1 MAECSYKVE
10 VTDYVASLKKKYGV
24 TNLRD
29 LQKKLPGQGKQFK
42 LDYLEVTSSDELKNS
57 YRDLFIGKAKAFDN
71 AQKTFNEFI
80 KDRNDVGTKISRLL
94 DTSSAEIDTTMNIFR
109 KYFDTNIAD
118 EKDKLSA
125 DEIIESSIALK
136 YILDSMNNEEAL
148 ADAYNIKLTD
158 IETKNIDG
166 LSTGLSRLYPTIG
179 RAILASKGLV
189 TSGDPRRSSVSAA
202 AVGMA
207 AVKTLADKTGI
218 ISINQEGKWIAGSGV
233 ISDKEN
239 SKRIK
244 RDPIQTGP
252 TVLLN
257 EEFNNAANPAAL
269 SEQALSM
276 LSVLKQTSRLVEPQ
290 TEALPVREASAYEAS
305 IQDLQSMDKELKDT
319 VSTIN
324 SFKFKINPN
333 VKSMLDLLKKDF
345 ENAKKKSPKTPIS
358 FKKYLEGK
366 FKGVSP
372 STIKTI
378 FGIDLNKDADGAL
391 FRDSNLGVELSQTSP
406 MEGLMENYDNLIDND
421 PMFFNYFVAV
431 NSRLNV
437 FETVLNFQSDK
448 KFARQVMVAD
458 KPTKYSATT
467 IDNSYKMTEKEV
479 LIRRIAVEFKIP
491 VSFIT
496 DPESNEDLTELTNEF
511 KNFNEATAD
520 GIINILT
527 GIAKISDGKVKELDA
542 LTGMSPW
549 KIIKLISAIKDI
561 RSNEG
566 DIEST
571 YMAEVD
577 ATASG
582 LLIMLLQNAGNT
594 QVQEM
599 LKRLGFKGT
608 EEVIKNEL
616 RDAYAIAVDEL
627 QRKVDIFNSDTS
639 GSKYSVKYNKGLSE
653 TSRLLPILNLDVRE
667 LIKMPIMTF
676 IYGQSS
682 KNNQIQFAKDLFELV
697 AKLKDKSQMIKVFEI
712 YGMSSSDVD
721 ALLNNKTSI
730 EALKA
735 IRETFI
741 NKVSGTTGKFLV
753 ESVLEEVYTNPL
765 FGKRNADIETLY
777 ELIESNNSL
786 VSINSPYSVLNSE
799 GKLNTAKN
807 KDKIPL
813 SKAKEMIMKEKVND
827 QTVDAVS
834 KTRASN
840 ITSAKVI
847 PIHTIDATVLSR
859 TINRVK
865 KELGRDFNDNE
876 AIMLIH
882 DAAIT
887 NSKLASLFSTIY
899 QEELIAVNQGYDIVE
914 ELINEYLSKGGSKD
928 KIKDIIT
935 RSEENLKSKKE
946 FLKTADIIPYSFMTD
961 LSDSKLPQIKS
972 NETSTE
978 ANTTSSFDAGTSNSN
993 TTDTSTIKKSN
1004 KQSDAANFFGV
1015 AIDNAHTAYGDIS
1028 TLKGITAAMASQLKL
1043 HGQSVTLR
1051 ENNVE
1056 AKTALSKIMDNG
1068 FDPNGSNT
1076 IYLDFETAA
1085 NPDIKV
1091 DAATA
1096 IPYEVAYVSGDGK
1109 VKGVLYFKD
1118 NLSAVK
1124 DFQADTTIDGLRSMK
1139 EIEELYTKNSVDVKS
1154 TDDIKKQ
1161 LQDLL
1166 KGKTVVTY
1174 NGNNFDNVI
1183 LENIIADKVDTLDIY
1198 PVFKDVY
1205 TTKNIEAMGKKD
1217 TTKGDKAPVKTT
1229 LDTITNKVDR
1239 DNEIIEKTEEIQDS
1253 CEGK

>member
-1 MAECSYKVE
+1 
-10 VTDYVASLKKKYGV
+10 
-24 TNLRD
+24 
-29 LQKKLPGQGKQFK
+29 
-42 LDYLEVTSSDELKNS
+42 
-57 YRDLFIGKAKAFDN
+57 
-71 AQKTFNEFI
+71 
-80 KDRNDVGTKISRLL
+80 
-94 DTSSAEIDTTMNIFR
+94 
-109 KYFDTNIAD
+109 
-118 EKDKLSA
+118 
-125 DEIIESSIALK
+125 
-136 YILDSMNNEEAL
+136 
-148 ADAYNIKLTD
+148 
-158 IETKNIDG
+158 
-166 LSTGLSRLYPTIG
+166 
-179 RAILASKGLV
+179 
-189 TSGDPRRSSVSAA
+189 
-202 AVGMA
+202 
-207 AVKTLADKTGI
+207 
-218 ISINQEGKWIAGSGV
+218 
-233 ISDKEN
+233 
-239 SKRIK
+239 
-244 RDPIQTGP
+244 
-252 TVLLN
+252 
-257 EEFNNAANPAAL
+257 
-269 SEQALSM
+269 
-276 LSVLKQTSRLVEPQ
+276 
-290 TEALPVREASAYEAS
+290 
-305 IQDLQSMDKELKDT
+305 
-319 VSTIN
+319 
-324 SFKFKINPN
+324 
-333 VKSMLDLLKKDF
+333 
-345 ENAKKKSPKTPIS
+345 
-358 FKKYLEGK
+358 
-366 FKGVSP
+366 
-372 STIKTI
+372 
-378 FGIDLNKDADGAL
+378 
-391 FRDSNLGVELSQTSP
+391 
-406 MEGLMENYDNLIDND
+406 
-421 PMFFNYFVAV
+421 
-431 NSRLNV
+431 
-437 FETVLNFQSDK
+437 VLNFQSDK
-448 KFARQVMVAD
+448 KFARQVMISD

-467 IDNSYKMTEKEV
+467 IDESYKMTEKEV

-527 GIAKISDGKVKELDA
+527 GIARISDGKVKELDA

-608 EEVIKNEL
+608 QEVIENEL
-616 RDAYAIAVDEL
+616 RDAYAIAVDKL
-627 QRKVDIFNSDTS
+627 RSKIKSFDPDTN

-653 TSRLLPILNLDVRE
+653 TSRLLSTLAPLGLNIRE

-721 ALLNNKTSI
+721 ALLDNKTSI
-730 EALKA
+730 KALKA
-735 IRETFI
+735 IRENFI
-741 NKVSGTTGKFLV
+741 NEVSGTTGKFLV
-753 ESVLEEVYTNPL
+753 ESILEEVYTNPL

-786 VSINSPYSVLNSE
+786 VSINSPYSVLNSK
-799 GKLNTAKN
+799 GKLNTAEN
-807 KDKIPL
+807 TDKIPL
-813 SKAKEMIMKEKVND
+813 SKSKEALIKQQVND
-827 QTVDAVS
+827 QTVTTIS
-834 KTRASN
+834 KIRASN

-972 NETSTE
+972 NETSTKE
-978 ANTTSSFDAGTSNSN
+978 SAVNENAETDVNMTTPFDAEFEKQTPNVKVYSNR
-993 TTDTSTIKKSN
+993 D
-1004 KQSDAANFFGV
+1004 Q
-1015 AIDNAHTAYGDIS
+1015 
-1028 TLKGITAAMASQLKL
+1028 
-1043 HGQSVTLR
+1043 
-1051 ENNVE
+1051 
-1056 AKTALSKIMDNG
+1056 
-1068 FDPNGSNT
+1068 
-1076 IYLDFETAA
+1076 
-1085 NPDIKV
+1085 
-1091 DAATA
+1091 
-1096 IPYEVAYVSGDGK
+1096 
-1109 VKGVLYFKD
+1109 
-1118 NLSAVK
+1118 
-1124 DFQADTTIDGLRSMK
+1124 
-1139 EIEELYTKNSVDVKS
+1139 
-1154 TDDIKKQ
+1154 
-1161 LQDLL
+1161 
-1166 KGKTVVTY
+1166 
-1174 NGNNFDNVI
+1174 
-1183 LENIIADKVDTLDIY
+1183 
-1198 PVFKDVY
+1198 
-1205 TTKNIEAMGKKD
+1205 KD

-1239 DNEIIEKTEEIQDS
+1239 DNEIIEKTEDIQAS

>member
-57 YRDLFIGKAKAFDN
+57 YRDLFIGKEKAFDN

-80 KDRNDVGTKISRLL
+80 KDRNDVGTKVSRLL

-148 ADAYNIKLTD
+148 ADAYNIKL
-158 IETKNIDG
+158 IHIKTKNIDG
-166 LSTGLSRLYPTIG
+166 LSTGLARLYPTIG

-257 EEFNNAANPAAL
+257 KEFNNAVNPAAL

-366 FKGVSP
+366 FKDVSP

-406 MEGLMENYDNLIDND
+406 MEGLIENYDNLVDDN

-448 KFARQVMVAD
+448 KFARQVMISD

-467 IDNSYKMTEKEV
+467 IDESYDGMTEKEV
-479 LIRRIAVEFKIP
+479 LIRRVAVEFKIP

-496 DPESNEDLTELTNEF
+496 DPESNKDLTELANEF

-527 GIAKISDGKVKELDA
+527 GIAKISDGEVKELDA

-608 EEVIKNEL
+608 KEAIENEL
-616 RDAYAIAVDEL
+616 RDAYAIAVNEL
-627 QRKVDIFNSDTS
+627 QSKVDIFNSDTS

-653 TSRLLPILNLDVRE
+653 TSRLLSTLAPLGLNIRE

-697 AKLKDKSQMIKVFEI
+697 AKLNNKKQMTEVFEI

-721 ALLNNKTSI
+721 ALISNKTSI

-741 NKVSGTTGKFLV
+741 DKVSGTTGKFLV
-753 ESVLEEVYTNPL
+753 ESVLEKVYTNPL

-786 VSINSPYSVLNSE
+786 VSINSPYSVLNSK
-799 GKLNTAKN
+799 GKLNTAEN
-807 KDKIPL
+807 TDKIPL
-813 SKAKEMIMKEKVND
+813 SKSKEALIKQQVND
-827 QTVDAVS
+827 QTVTTIS
-834 KTRASN
+834 KIRASN

-972 NETSTE
+972 NETSTKE
-978 ANTTSSFDAGTSNSN
+978 SAVNENAETDVNMTTPFDAEFEKQTPNVKVYSNR
-993 TTDTSTIKKSN
+993 D
-1004 KQSDAANFFGV
+1004 Q
-1015 AIDNAHTAYGDIS
+1015 
-1028 TLKGITAAMASQLKL
+1028 
-1043 HGQSVTLR
+1043 
-1051 ENNVE
+1051 
-1056 AKTALSKIMDNG
+1056 
-1068 FDPNGSNT
+1068 
-1076 IYLDFETAA
+1076 
-1085 NPDIKV
+1085 
-1091 DAATA
+1091 
-1096 IPYEVAYVSGDGK
+1096 
-1109 VKGVLYFKD
+1109 
-1118 NLSAVK
+1118 
-1124 DFQADTTIDGLRSMK
+1124 
-1139 EIEELYTKNSVDVKS
+1139 
-1154 TDDIKKQ
+1154 
-1161 LQDLL
+1161 
-1166 KGKTVVTY
+1166 
-1174 NGNNFDNVI
+1174 
-1183 LENIIADKVDTLDIY
+1183 
-1198 PVFKDVY
+1198 
-1205 TTKNIEAMGKKD
+1205 KD

-1239 DNEIIEKTEEIQDS
+1239 DNEIIEKTEDIQAS

>member
-1 MAECSYKVE
+1 MAECSYKIE

-42 LDYLEVTSSDELKNS
+42 LDYLEVTTSDELKNS
-57 YRDLFIGKAKAFDN
+57 YRDLFIGEEKAFDN
-71 AQKTFNEFI
+71 AQETFKKFVI
-80 KDRNDVGTKISRLL
+80 GRNDIGTKISRLTN
-94 DTSSAEIDTTMNIFR
+94 TSSQEIDEAMKPFR
-109 KYFDTNIAD
+109 KYFNPNTVD
-118 EKDKLSA
+118 EKNKLSA
-125 DEIIESSIALK
+125 DEVIESTIALK
-136 YILDSMNNEEAL
+136 YILDSMDNEEAL
-148 ADAYNIKLTD
+148 ADVHNIDPKT
-158 IETKNIDG
+158 ISKKNIQG
-166 LSTGLSRLYPTIG
+166 STGLSRLYPTIG

-189 TSGDPRRSSVSAA
+189 VSGDSERTAISAA
-202 AVGMA
+202 VVGMA

-218 ISINQEGKWIAGSGV
+218 ISINQQGYWIAGSGV
-233 ISDKEN
+233 ISAK
-239 SKRIK
+239 SKRSAK
-244 RDPIQTGP
+244 DPIKVGP
-252 TVLLN
+252 IVRLN
-257 EEFNNAANPAAL
+257 EEFNNAVNPSAL
-269 SEQALSM
+269 SEKASSM
-276 LSVLKQTSRLVEPQ
+276 LSVLKQASRLVEPQ

-333 VKSMLDLLKKDF
+333 VKSMLDVLKKDF
-345 ENAKKKSPKTPIS
+345 EEAKKKSPKTPIS

-366 FKGVSP
+366 FKGISP

-406 MEGLMENYDNLIDND
+406 MEGLMENYDSLVDDN

-448 KFARQVMVAD
+448 KFARQIMVAD

-467 IDNSYKMTEKEV
+467 IDKSYGMTEKEV
-479 LIRRIAVEFKIP
+479 LIRRVAVEFKIP

-496 DPESNEDLTELTNEF
+496 DPESNIDLTKLVNEF
-511 KNFNEATAD
+511 KKFDKATPD
-520 GIINILT
+520 GVINLLK
-527 GIAKISDGKVKELDA
+527 GIANISDGKKKELNA
-542 LTGMSPW
+542 LAGMSPW

-582 LLIMLLQNAGNT
+582 LLIMLLQNAGNK

-608 EEVIKNEL
+608 EEVIKNQL

-627 QRKVDIFNSDTS
+627 QNRVAEFNSDEEANEVSISIT
-639 GSKYSVKYNKGLSE
+639 NGLAE
-653 TSRLLPILNLDVRE
+653 TSKLLFILDLDIRE

-676 IYGQSS
+676 IYGQSPE
-682 KNNQIQFAKDLFELV
+682 NNQIQFAKDLFELV
-697 AKLKDKSQMIKVFEI
+697 AKLKDKDQMIKVLEI
-712 YGMSSSDVD
+712 YEMSSSDIA
-721 ALLNNKTSI
+721 ALINEETSI
-730 EALKA
+730 KDLKV
-735 IRETFI
+735 IREKFI
-741 NKVSGTTGKFLV
+741 DKVSGTTGKFLV
-753 ESVLEEVYTNPL
+753 ENILKEVYTTPL
-765 FGKRNADIETLY
+765 FGERNADIETLY
-777 ELIESNNSL
+777 ELIEGNNSL
-786 VSINSPYSVLNSE
+786 VSINSPYSVLQSE
-799 GKLNTAKN
+799 GKLNTVKN
-807 KDKIPL
+807 TDKIPL
-813 SKAKEMIMKEKVND
+813 SKSKEMIIQQQVND
-827 QTVDAVS
+827 QTVNAVS

-865 KELGRDFNDNE
+865 EILGRDFSDNE

-899 QEELIAVNQGYDIVE
+899 EEELIKVNEGYDIVE
-914 ELINEYLSKGGSKD
+914 ELINEYLSNGGSKD
-928 KIKDIIT
+928 KIKDIIN
-935 RSEENLKSKKE
+935 RSEENLKNKKE
-946 FLKTADIIPYSFMTD
+946 FLQIAKVIPFSFRTD

-978 ANTTSSFDAGTSNSN
+978 ENITSSFDAGTSNSN

-1154 TDDIKKQ
+1154 TADIKKQ

-1183 LENIIADKVDTLDIY
+1183 LENIITDKVDTLDIY

>member
-1 MAECSYKVE
+1 MAECSYKIE

-42 LDYLEVTSSDELKNS
+42 LDYLEVTTSDELKNS
-57 YRDLFIGKAKAFDN
+57 YRDLFIGKGKAFDN
-71 AQKTFNEFI
+71 AQETFKKFVI
-80 KDRNDVGTKISRLL
+80 GRNDIGTKISRLT
-94 DTSSAEIDTTMNIFR
+94 DTSSEEIYEAMKPFR
-109 KYFDTNIAD
+109 KYFNPDTVD
-118 EKDKLSA
+118 EKNKLSA
-125 DEIIESSIALK
+125 DEVIESTIALK
-136 YILDSMNNEEAL
+136 YILDSMDNEEAL
-148 ADAYNIKLTD
+148 ADVHNID
-158 IETKNIDG
+158 SETISKKNIQG
-166 LSTGLSRLYPTIG
+166 STGLSRLYPTIG

-189 TSGDPRRSSVSAA
+189 VSGDSERTAISAA

-218 ISINQEGKWIAGSGV
+218 ISINPEGKWIAGSGV
-233 ISDKEN
+233 ISAK
-239 SKRIK
+239 SKRSAK
-244 RDPIQTGP
+244 DPIKVGP
-252 TVLLN
+252 IVRLN
-257 EEFNNAANPAAL
+257 EEFNNTVNPSAL
-269 SEQALSM
+269 SEKASSM
-276 LSVLKQTSRLVEPQ
+276 LSVLKQASRLIEPQ

-305 IQDLQSMDKELKDT
+305 IQDLQSMDKKLKDT

-333 VKSMLDLLKKDF
+333 VKSMLDVLKKDF
-345 ENAKKKSPKTPIS
+345 EEAKKKSPKTPIS

-366 FKGVSP
+366 FKGMPP
-372 STIKTI
+372 STIKAI

-406 MEGLMENYDNLIDND
+406 MEGLMENYDNLIDNA

-448 KFARQVMVAD
+448 KFARQIMVAD

-467 IDNSYKMTEKEV
+467 IDESYDGMTEKEV
-479 LIRRIAVEFKIP
+479 LIRRVAVEFKIP

-496 DPESNEDLTELTNEF
+496 DPESNSYLTKLVNEF
-511 KNFNEATAD
+511 KKFDKATPD
-520 GIINILT
+520 GVINLLK
-527 GIAKISDGKVKELDA
+527 GIANISDGNKKELDA
-542 LTGMSPW
+542 LVGMSPW
-549 KIIKLISAIKDI
+549 KIVKLISAIKDI

-608 EEVIKNEL
+608 QEVIENEL

-627 QRKVDIFNSDTS
+627 EDRIAAFNSDEDINEV
-639 GSKYSVKYNKGLSE
+639 SVSITTGLSE
-653 TSRLLPILNLDVRE
+653 TSKLLHILDLDIRE
-667 LIKMPIMTF
+667 LMKMPIMTF
-676 IYGQSS
+676 IYGQLS
-682 KNNQIQFAKDLFELV
+682 KNNQIQFAKDLFQLV
-697 AKLKDKSQMIKVFEI
+697 AKLKDKDQMIKVFET
-712 YGMSSSDVD
+712 YEMSSSDVD
-721 ALLNNKTSI
+721 ALTNKETSI
-730 EALKA
+730 EDLKA
-735 IRETFI
+735 IREKFI
-741 NKVSGTTGKFLV
+741 DKVSGTTGKFLV
-753 ESVLEEVYTNPL
+753 ESILEKVYTIPL
-765 FGKRNADIETLY
+765 FKKRNEDIETLY
-777 ELIESNNSL
+777 ELIEGNNSL

-807 KDKIPL
+807 TDKIPL

-865 KELGRDFNDNE
+865 EILGRDFSDNE

-887 NSKLASLFSTIY
+887 NSKLASLFSAIY
-899 QEELIAVNQGYDIVE
+899 EKELIAVNQGYDIVE

-972 NETSTE
+972 NETSTKE
-978 ANTTSSFDAGTSNSN
+978 SAVNENAETDVNMTTPFDAEFEKQTPNVKVYSNR
-993 TTDTSTIKKSN
+993 D
-1004 KQSDAANFFGV
+1004 Q
-1015 AIDNAHTAYGDIS
+1015 
-1028 TLKGITAAMASQLKL
+1028 
-1043 HGQSVTLR
+1043 
-1051 ENNVE
+1051 
-1056 AKTALSKIMDNG
+1056 
-1068 FDPNGSNT
+1068 
-1076 IYLDFETAA
+1076 
-1085 NPDIKV
+1085 
-1091 DAATA
+1091 
-1096 IPYEVAYVSGDGK
+1096 
-1109 VKGVLYFKD
+1109 
-1118 NLSAVK
+1118 
-1124 DFQADTTIDGLRSMK
+1124 
-1139 EIEELYTKNSVDVKS
+1139 
-1154 TDDIKKQ
+1154 
-1161 LQDLL
+1161 
-1166 KGKTVVTY
+1166 
-1174 NGNNFDNVI
+1174 
-1183 LENIIADKVDTLDIY
+1183 
-1198 PVFKDVY
+1198 
-1205 TTKNIEAMGKKD
+1205 KD

-1239 DNEIIEKTEEIQDS
+1239 DNEIIEKTEDIQAS

>member
-57 YRDLFIGKAKAFDN
+57 YRDLFIGKDKAFDN

-80 KDRNDVGTKISRLL
+80 KDRNDVGTKVSRLL
-94 DTSSAEIDTTMNIFR
+94 DTSSEEIDTTMDIFR

-257 EEFNNAANPAAL
+257 EEFNNAVNPAAL

-333 VKSMLDLLKKDF
+333 VKSMLDVLKKDF
-345 ENAKKKSPKTPIS
+345 EKAKKKSPKTPIS

-366 FKGVSP
+366 FKGTSR

-448 KFARQVMVAD
+448 KFARQVMISD

-467 IDNSYKMTEKEV
+467 IDESYKMTEKEV

-496 DPESNEDLTELTNEF
+496 DPESNKDLTELTNEF

-527 GIAKISDGKVKELDA
+527 GIARISDGKVKELDA

-582 LLIMLLQNAGNT
+582 LLIMLLQNAGNA
-594 QVQEM
+594 QVKEM

-608 EEVIKNEL
+608 QEVIENEL
-616 RDAYAIAVDEL
+616 RDAYAIAVDKL
-627 QRKVDIFNSDTS
+627 RSKIKSFDPDTN

-653 TSRLLPILNLDVRE
+653 TSRLLSTLAPLGLDIRE

-721 ALLNNKTSI
+721 ALLDNKTSI
-730 EALKA
+730 KALKA
-735 IRETFI
+735 IRENFI
-741 NKVSGTTGKFLV
+741 NEVSGTTGKFLV
-753 ESVLEEVYTNPL
+753 EGVLEEVYTNPL

-786 VSINSPYSVLNSE
+786 VSINSPYSVLNSK
-799 GKLNTAKN
+799 GKLNTAEN
-807 KDKIPL
+807 TDKIPL
-813 SKAKEMIMKEKVND
+813 SKAKEALIKQQVND
-827 QTVDAVS
+827 QTVTTIS
-834 KTRASN
+834 KIRASN

-972 NETSTE
+972 NETSTKE
-978 ANTTSSFDAGTSNSN
+978 SAVNEKAETDVNMTTPFDAEFENQTPNVKVYSNR
-993 TTDTSTIKKSN
+993 
-1004 KQSDAANFFGV
+1004 
-1015 AIDNAHTAYGDIS
+1015 
-1028 TLKGITAAMASQLKL
+1028 
-1043 HGQSVTLR
+1043 GQ
-1051 ENNVE
+1051 
-1056 AKTALSKIMDNG
+1056 
-1068 FDPNGSNT
+1068 
-1076 IYLDFETAA
+1076 
-1085 NPDIKV
+1085 
-1091 DAATA
+1091 
-1096 IPYEVAYVSGDGK
+1096 
-1109 VKGVLYFKD
+1109 
-1118 NLSAVK
+1118 
-1124 DFQADTTIDGLRSMK
+1124 
-1139 EIEELYTKNSVDVKS
+1139 
-1154 TDDIKKQ
+1154 
-1161 LQDLL
+1161 
-1166 KGKTVVTY
+1166 
-1174 NGNNFDNVI
+1174 
-1183 LENIIADKVDTLDIY
+1183 
-1198 PVFKDVY
+1198 
-1205 TTKNIEAMGKKD
+1205 KD
-1217 TTKGDKAPVKTT
+1217 TTKDDKAPVKTT